1 MRTVAVYGDCRLVL
15 TAQESIAVRS
25 NDVEKF
31 CDSILTLHYMWISP
45 CGILIIIGYMCS
57 QLGIAAVFGSI
68 LVMSMV
74 STPLAT

>member
-1 MRTVAVYGDCRLVL
+1 
-15 TAQESIAVRS
+15 
-25 NDVEKF
+25 
-31 CDSILTLHYMWISP
+31 MWISP